1 MISCSLAG
9 QRGWLVY
16 AGRCSGRGCTS
27 VNITSKLTFDMRRER
42 TQNNKNMTLDI
53 IISFVDRKY
62 VDIVNVYFRKVQV
75 QIVLTCG
82 RLVLRGYN
90 LNIMLSNV
98 DGGDTLP
105 FPLLSA
111 APVLLAAPRVHSRL
125 PANSIIETS
134 QLAVNQCQG
143 QDSVDPI
150 FVMALASSMEIYK
163 SILSSFFIVVVR
175 FFVLSF
181 H

>member
-9 QRGWLVY
+9 QRGWLVQ
-16 AGRCSGRGCTS
+16 AGRCSGRGGTS

-42 TQNNKNMTLDI
+42 GHKIIRICPLTLLFHLLI
-53 IISFVDRKY
+53 ENRYCECIFQ
-62 VDIVNVYFRKVQV
+62 QV

-82 RLVLRGYN
+82 RLMLRGYN

-98 DGGDTLP
+98 DRGDTLP

-111 APVLLAAPRVHSRL
+111 APLLLAAPRVHGRL
-125 PANSIIETS
+125 PEHNIIETS